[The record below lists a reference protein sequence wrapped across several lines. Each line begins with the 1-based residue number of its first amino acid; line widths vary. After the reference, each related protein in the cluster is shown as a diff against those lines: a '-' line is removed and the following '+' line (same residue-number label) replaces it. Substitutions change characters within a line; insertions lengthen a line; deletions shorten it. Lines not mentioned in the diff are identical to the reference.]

1 MNYKNKLMGLSLILL
16 AMFSACTD
24 EVEKGGRDS
33 DTGDHRITFAVGTAA
48 PDART
53 RADGSR
59 SGATESYETSSV
71 EMQGKLDGKT
81 VYLTAEVS
89 NGFPGDG
96 QPLTRGTQVTGVA
109 QVDEFSVSSTV
120 LDANA
125 FEPETLDVMYNVKVA
140 KDNASSTWT
149 TGTPYYWPTGKKLT
163 FFAWYPYNSK
173 NLTIPKD
180 NNVKDTKLCYE
191 IPEQVAEQEDFM
203 MANSYEVSETSSVPI
218 FFRHMLT
225 AVKFKTSN
233 NIPACTVKS
242 IALKGVKYRGY
253 HNWQVHGSGILSWN
267 PDADTKDFT
276 LDFPN
281 GKEVAE
287 NTETELTGE
296 GETFFMMPQTFG
308 DDSEARLEVT
318 LEMNGAEQTIGAK
331 LKDLTN
337 GYNYSGWS
345 PTTTVTYNISLDQ
358 NVELE
363 LNKDVFVASGV
374 DAVIYVKSNCDWECT
389 LSDPNGITG
398 SAAPALCKPTLK
410 GSTSGVQS
418 DSFDN
423 ENAKLTL
430 ETIQPTDTETR
441 KGKVKLTFT
450 FPSKPGKTVE
460 KEVMLTSSLMVEY
473 PAGSDIWYKLTQGS
487 MSCHELMTTD
497 TPTLPDNA
505 DFATAIAKVVGA
517 NVTYSRELVAT
528 RTGGTSYDGESAVFT
543 YFGIRRATPD
553 GSTIVVNLS
562 RITLENYSGSTF
574 DEKNFMTWDGT
585 YYPVGSTWTVTKD
598 NYNVKTHVD
607 DMGTD
612 LSVWQSTA
620 MGNWGYDQ
628 AYDYSSST
636 FRYPG
641 YYTIKNNKFG
651 YYSIEKVSN

>member
-1 MNYKNKLMGLSLILL
+1 MNYKNKLMGLSLIIV
-16 AMFSACTD
+16 AMFSACSD
-24 EVEKGGRDS
+24 EVENAGRDS
-33 DTGDHRITFAVGTAA
+33 GTGDHRITFAVGTES

-53 RADGSR
+53 RADGSLPDAA
-59 SGATESYETSSV
+59 GSYETNSV
-71 EMQGKLDGKT
+71 EMQGKLDGKN

-89 NGFPGDG
+89 DGLPGDD

-109 QVDEFSVSSTV
+109 QVDEFSVSAAI
-120 LDANA
+120 LDANV

-180 NNVKDTKLCYE
+180 NNVKDTKLFYE
-191 IPEQVAEQEDFM
+191 IPEQVADQEDFM

-242 IALKGVKYRGY
+242 ISLKGVKYKGY
-253 HNWQVHGSGILSWN
+253 HNWQAHNSIILSWN
-267 PDADTKDFT
+267 PDADTRDFT

-287 NTETELTGE
+287 NTETELTGK

-318 LEMNGAEQTIGAK
+318 LVMNGVEQTLSAK
-331 LKDLTN
+331 LKDIMAN
-337 GYNYSGWS
+337 GSGYSYWVAG
-345 PTTTVTYNISLDQ
+345 TAVTYNISLDQ

-363 LNKDVFVASGV
+363 LNKDVFVASGA

-423 ENAKLTL
+423 ENAKLTI

-460 KEVMLTSSLMVEY
+460 KEVTLTSSLMVEY
-473 PAGSDIWYKLTQGS
+473 PTGSDIWYKLSQGS
-487 MSCHELMTTD
+487 MSCHDLMTTD

-528 RTGGTSYDGESAVFT
+528 RMLNPDDNTQCFT

-562 RITLENYSGSTF
+562 RITLENYGGSTF
-574 DEKNFMTWDGT
+574 DEKNFMTWGGT

-598 NYNVKTHVD
+598 NYDVKTHVD

-641 YYTIKNNKFG
+641 YHTIKNNKFG

>member
-1 MNYKNKLMGLSLILL
+1 MNYKNKLMSLSLILL

-24 EVEKGGRDS
+24 EVENGGRDS
-33 DTGDHRITFAVGTAA
+33 GTGDHRITFAVGTAA

-59 SGATESYETSSV
+59 SGTTESYETSSV

-89 NGFPGDG
+89 DGFPGDD

-109 QVDEFSVSSTV
+109 Q
-120 LDANA
+120 
-125 FEPETLDVMYNVKVA
+125 NVKVA

-180 NNVKDTKLCYE
+180 SNVKDTKLFYE
-191 IPEQVAEQEDFM
+191 IPEQVADQEDFM

-242 IALKGVKYRGY
+242 ISLKGVKYKGY
-253 HNWQVHGSGILSWN
+253 HNWQTHGSGILPWD
-267 PDADTKDFT
+267 PDADTRDFT

-287 NTETELTGE
+287 NTETELTGK

-318 LEMNGAEQTIGAK
+318 LEMNDVEQTIGAK
-331 LKDLTN
+331 LKDLAN
-337 GYNYSGWS
+337 AYGSSVWNL
-345 PTTTVTYNISLDQ
+345 TTTVTYNISLDQ

-363 LNKDVFVASGV
+363 LNKDVFVASGA

-398 SAAPALCKPTLK
+398 NAAPALCKPTMK

-460 KEVMLTSSLMVEY
+460 KEVTLTSSLMVEY
-473 PAGSDIWYKLTQGS
+473 PTGSDIWYKLSQGS
-487 MSCHELMTTD
+487 MSCHDLMTTD

-517 NVTYSRELVAT
+517 DVTYSRELVAT
-528 RTGGTSYDGESAVFT
+528 RTGGTSYDGDPAVFT
-543 YFGIRRATPD
+543 YFGIRRAKAD

-562 RITLENYSGSTF
+562 RITLENYGGSTF
-574 DEKNFMTWDGT
+574 DEKNFMTWGGT

>member
-16 AMFSACTD
+16 AAFSACTD
-24 EVEKGGRDS
+24 DVENGGRDS
-33 DTGDHRITFAVGTAA
+33 GTDDHRITFAVGTES

-53 RADGSR
+53 RADGCLPDAA
-59 SGATESYETSSV
+59 GSYETNSV
-71 EMQGKLDGKT
+71 EMQGKLDGKN

-89 NGFPGDG
+89 DGLPGDD
-96 QPLTRGTQVTGVA
+96 QPLTRGTQVTGGA
-109 QVDEFSVSSTV
+109 QVDEFSVSAAI
-120 LDANA
+120 LDANV

-180 NNVKDTKLCYE
+180 NNVKDTKLFYE
-191 IPEQVAEQEDFM
+191 IPEQVADQEDFM

-242 IALKGVKYRGY
+242 ISLKGVKYKGY
-253 HNWQVHGSGILSWN
+253 HNWQAHNSIILSWN
-267 PDADTKDFT
+267 PDADTRDFT

-287 NTETELTGE
+287 NTETELTGK

-318 LEMNGAEQTIGAK
+318 LVMNGVEQTLSAK
-331 LKDLTN
+331 LKDIMAN
-337 GYNYSGWS
+337 GSGYSYWVAG
-345 PTTTVTYNISLDQ
+345 TAVTYNISLDQ

-363 LNKDVFVASGV
+363 LNKDVFVASGA

-423 ENAKLTL
+423 ENAKLTI

-460 KEVMLTSSLMVEY
+460 KEVTLTSSLMVEY
-473 PAGSDIWYKLTQGS
+473 PTGSDIWYKLSQGS
-487 MSCHELMTTD
+487 MSCHDLMTTD

-528 RTGGTSYDGESAVFT
+528 RMLNPDDNTQCFT

-562 RITLENYSGSTF
+562 RITLENYGGSTF
-574 DEKNFMTWDGT
+574 DEKNFMTWGGT

-598 NYNVKTHVD
+598 NYDVKTHVD

>member
-253 HNWQVHGSGILSWN
+253 HNWQAHGSGILSWN

>member
-1 MNYKNKLMGLSLILL
+1 MNYKNKLMSLSLILL

-24 EVEKGGRDS
+24 EVENGGRDS
-33 DTGDHRITFAVGTAA
+33 GTGDHRITFAVGTAA

-59 SGATESYETSSV
+59 SGTTESYETSSV

-89 NGFPGDG
+89 DGFPGDD

-109 QVDEFSVSSTV
+109 QVDEFSVSATTLNNV
-120 LDANA
+120 
-125 FEPETLDVMYNVKVA
+125 EPETLDVMYNVKVT

-180 NNVKDTKLCYE
+180 NNVKDTKLFYE
-191 IPEQVAEQEDFM
+191 IPEQVADQEDFM
-203 MANSYEVSETSSVPI
+203 MAASNRVSETSSVPI
-218 FFRHMLT
+218 LFRHMLT
-225 AVKFKTSN
+225 AVKFKTGN

-242 IALKGVKYRGY
+242 IALKKVKYKGN
-253 HNWQVHGSGILSWN
+253 HNWYPTGSGIAPWN
-267 PDADTKDFT
+267 LDTDTKDFT
-276 LDFPN
+276 LNFPN

-296 GETFFMMPQTFG
+296 GETFFMMPQSFEN
-308 DDSEARLEVT
+308 DSEARLEVT

-363 LNKDVFVASGV
+363 LNKDVFVASGA

-398 SAAPALCKPTLK
+398 TAAPALCKPMLK

-460 KEVMLTSSLMVEY
+460 KEVTLTSSLMVEY
-473 PAGSDIWYKLTQGS
+473 PTGSDIWYKLSQGS
-487 MSCHELMTTD
+487 MSCHDLMTTD

-528 RTGGTSYDGESAVFT
+528 RMLNPDDNTQCFT

-562 RITLENYSGSTF
+562 RITLENYGGSTF
-574 DEKNFMTWDGT
+574 DEKNFMTWNGT

-598 NYNVKTHVD
+598 NYDVKTHVD
-607 DMGTD
+607 DMGVD
-612 LSVWQSTA
+612 VSVWQSTT
-620 MGNWGYDQ
+620 MGDWGYDQ
-628 AYDYSSST
+628 AYGSGLFT
-636 FRYPG
+636 FPG

>member
-16 AMFSACTD
+16 AAFSACTD
-24 EVEKGGRDS
+24 DVENGGRDS
-33 DTGDHRITFAVGTAA
+33 GTDDHRITFAVGTES

-53 RADGSR
+53 RADGSLPDAA
-59 SGATESYETSSV
+59 GSYETNSV
-71 EMQGKLDGKT
+71 EMQGKLDGKN

-89 NGFPGDG
+89 DGLPGDD

-109 QVDEFSVSSTV
+109 QVDEFSVSAAI
-120 LDANA
+120 LDANV
-125 FEPETLDVMYNVKVA
+125 FEPETLDVMY
-140 KDNASSTWT
+140 
-149 TGTPYYWPTGKKLT
+149 
-163 FFAWYPYNSK
+163 
-173 NLTIPKD
+173 
-180 NNVKDTKLCYE
+180 
-191 IPEQVAEQEDFM
+191 
-203 MANSYEVSETSSVPI
+203 
-218 FFRHMLT
+218 
-225 AVKFKTSN
+225 
-233 NIPACTVKS
+233 
-242 IALKGVKYRGY
+242 
-253 HNWQVHGSGILSWN
+253 
-267 PDADTKDFT
+267 
-276 LDFPN
+276 
-281 GKEVAE
+281 
-287 NTETELTGE
+287 
-296 GETFFMMPQTFG
+296 
-308 DDSEARLEVT
+308 
-318 LEMNGAEQTIGAK
+318 
-331 LKDLTN
+331 
-337 GYNYSGWS
+337 
-345 PTTTVTYNISLDQ
+345 
-358 NVELE
+358 
-363 LNKDVFVASGV
+363 
-374 DAVIYVKSNCDWECT
+374 YVKSNCDWECT

-460 KEVMLTSSLMVEY
+460 KEVTLTSSLMVEY
-473 PAGSDIWYKLTQGS
+473 PTGSDIWYKLSQGS
-487 MSCHELMTTD
+487 MSCHDLMTTD

-505 DFATAIAKVVGA
+505 DFATAIAKVVGT

-528 RTGGTSYDGESAVFT
+528 RMLNPDDNTQCFT

-562 RITLENYSGSTF
+562 RITLENYGGSTF
-574 DEKNFMTWDGT
+574 DEKNFMTWGGT

-598 NYNVKTHVD
+598 NYDVKTHVD

-612 LSVWQSTA
+612 LPVWESTA

>member
-16 AMFSACTD
+16 AAFSACTD
-24 EVEKGGRDS
+24 DVENGGRDS
-33 DTGDHRITFAVGTAA
+33 GTDDHRITFAVGTES

-53 RADGSR
+53 RADGSLPDAA
-59 SGATESYETSSV
+59 GSYETNSV
-71 EMQGKLDGKT
+71 EMQGKLDGKN

-89 NGFPGDG
+89 DGLPGDD
-96 QPLTRGTQVTGVA
+96 QPLTRGTQVTGGA
-109 QVDEFSVSSTV
+109 QVDEFSVSAAI
-120 LDANA
+120 LDANV

-180 NNVKDTKLCYE
+180 NNVKDTKLFYE
-191 IPEQVAEQEDFM
+191 IPEQVADQEDFM

-242 IALKGVKYRGY
+242 ISLKGVKYKGY
-253 HNWQVHGSGILSWN
+253 HNWQAHNSIILSWN
-267 PDADTKDFT
+267 PDADTRDFT

-287 NTETELTGE
+287 NTETELTGK

-318 LEMNGAEQTIGAK
+318 LVMNGVEQTLSAK
-331 LKDLTN
+331 LKDIMAN
-337 GYNYSGWS
+337 GSGYSYWVAG
-345 PTTTVTYNISLDQ
+345 TAVTYNISLDQ

-363 LNKDVFVASGV
+363 LNKDVFVASGA

-423 ENAKLTL
+423 ENAKLTI

-460 KEVMLTSSLMVEY
+460 KEVTLTSSLMVEY
-473 PAGSDIWYKLTQGS
+473 PTGSDIWYKLSQGS
-487 MSCHELMTTD
+487 MSCHDLMTTD

-528 RTGGTSYDGESAVFT
+528 RMLNPDDNTQCFT

-562 RITLENYSGSTF
+562 RITLENYGGSTF

-598 NYNVKTHVD
+598 NYDVKTHVD

>member
-1 MNYKNKLMGLSLILL
+1 
-16 AMFSACTD
+16 
-24 EVEKGGRDS
+24 
-33 DTGDHRITFAVGTAA
+33 
-48 PDART
+48 
-53 RADGSR
+53 
-59 SGATESYETSSV
+59 
-71 EMQGKLDGKT
+71 
-81 VYLTAEVS
+81 
-89 NGFPGDG
+89 
-96 QPLTRGTQVTGVA
+96 
-109 QVDEFSVSSTV
+109 
-120 LDANA
+120 
-125 FEPETLDVMYNVKVA
+125 
-140 KDNASSTWT
+140 
-149 TGTPYYWPTGKKLT
+149 
-163 FFAWYPYNSK
+163 
-173 NLTIPKD
+173 
-180 NNVKDTKLCYE
+180 
-191 IPEQVAEQEDFM
+191 M

-242 IALKGVKYRGY
+242 ISLKGVKYKGY
-253 HNWQVHGSGILSWN
+253 HNWQTHGSGILPWD

-287 NTETELTGE
+287 NTETELTGK

-318 LEMNGAEQTIGAK
+318 LEMNGVEQTIGAK
-331 LKDLTN
+331 LKDLAN
-337 GYNYSGWS
+337 AYGSSVWNL
-345 PTTTVTYNISLDQ
+345 TTTVTYNISLDQ

-363 LNKDVFVASGV
+363 LNKDVFVASGA

-460 KEVMLTSSLMVEY
+460 KEVTLTSSLMVEY
-473 PAGSDIWYKLTQGS
+473 PTGSDIWYKLSQGS
-487 MSCHELMTTD
+487 MSCHDLMTTD

-517 NVTYSRELVAT
+517 DVTYSRELVAT
-528 RTGGTSYDGESAVFT
+528 RTGGTSYDGDPAVFT
-543 YFGIRRATPD
+543 YFGIRRAKAD

-562 RITLENYSGSTF
+562 RITLENYGGSTF
-574 DEKNFMTWDGT
+574 DEKNFMTWGGT

>member
-1 MNYKNKLMGLSLILL
+1 MNYKNKLMSLSLILL

-24 EVEKGGRDS
+24 EVENGGRDS
-33 DTGDHRITFAVGTAA
+33 GTGDHRITFAVGTAA

-59 SGATESYETSSV
+59 SGTTESYETSSV

-89 NGFPGDG
+89 DGFPGDD

-109 QVDEFSVSSTV
+109 QVDEFSVSATV

-140 KDNASSTWT
+140 KDDASSTWT

-180 NNVKDTKLCYE
+180 SNVKDTKLFYE
-191 IPEQVAEQEDFM
+191 IPEQVADQEDFM

-242 IALKGVKYRGY
+242 ISLKGVK
-253 HNWQVHGSGILSWN
+253 
-267 PDADTKDFT
+267 
-276 LDFPN
+276 
-281 GKEVAE
+281 
-287 NTETELTGE
+287 
-296 GETFFMMPQTFG
+296 
-308 DDSEARLEVT
+308 VT
-318 LEMNGAEQTIGAK
+318 LEMNGVEQTIGAK
-331 LKDLTN
+331 LKDLAN
-337 GYNYSGWS
+337 AYGSSVWNL
-345 PTTTVTYNISLDQ
+345 TTTVTYNISLDQ

-363 LNKDVFVASGV
+363 LNKDVFVASGA

-460 KEVMLTSSLMVEY
+460 KEVTLTSSLMVEY
-473 PAGSDIWYKLTQGS
+473 PTGSDIWYKLSQGS
-487 MSCHELMTTD
+487 MSCHDLMTTD

-517 NVTYSRELVAT
+517 DVTYSRELVAT
-528 RTGGTSYDGESAVFT
+528 RTGGTSYDGDPAVFT
-543 YFGIRRATPD
+543 YFGIRRAKAD

-562 RITLENYSGSTF
+562 RITLENYGGSTF
-574 DEKNFMTWDGT
+574 DEKNFMTWGGT

>member
-59 SGATESYETSSV
+59 SGDTESYETSSV

-89 NGFPGDG
+89 DGFPGDG

-109 QVDEFSVSSTV
+109 QVDEFSVSATALNNV
-120 LDANA
+120 
-125 FEPETLDVMYNVKVA
+125 EPETLDVMYNVKVA

-163 FFAWYPYNSK
+163 FYAWYPYNSK

-180 NNVKDTKLCYE
+180 NNVKDTKLFYE
-191 IPEQVAEQEDFM
+191 IPEQVADQEDFM
-203 MANSYEVSETSSVPI
+203 MAASNGVSETSTVPI
-218 FFRHMLT
+218 LFRHMLT
-225 AVKFKTSN
+225 AVKFKTGNS
-233 NIPACTVKS
+233 IPACTVKS
-242 IALKGVKYRGY
+242 IALKGVKYKGN
-253 HNWQVHGSGILSWN
+253 HNWYPTGSGIAPWN
-267 PDADTKDFT
+267 LDADTKDFT
-276 LDFPN
+276 LNFPN

-296 GETFFMMPQTFG
+296 GETFFMMPQSFEN
-308 DDSEARLEVT
+308 DSEARLEVT

-363 LNKDVFVASGV
+363 LNKDVFVASGA

-450 FPSKPGKTVE
+450 FPSKPGKKIE
-460 KEVMLTSSLMVEY
+460 KEVTLTSSLMVEY
-473 PAGSDIWYKLTQGS
+473 PTGSDIWYKVTQGTLS
-487 MSCHELMTTD
+487 GHELMTTD

-505 DFATAIAKVVGA
+505 DFATTIAKAVGTD
-517 NVTYSRELVAT
+517 VTYSRELVAT
-528 RTGGTSYDGESAVFT
+528 RTGGTSYDGDPAVFT
-543 YFGIRRATPD
+543 YFGIRRAKAD
-553 GSTIVVNLS
+553 GSTTVVNIS
-562 RITLENYSGSTF
+562 RITLENYGGSTF
-574 DEKNFMTWDGT
+574 DEKNFMTWGGT

-598 NYNVKTHVD
+598 NYDVKTHVD
-607 DMGTD
+607 DMGMD
-612 LSVWQSTA
+612 LSVWQSTS

-628 AYDYSSST
+628 AYDWSSST